1 MYREKENDERI
12 LFKKYSYEL
21 LAEIYTRRKVRF
33 RDLRKACPLDKV
45 RSQRLKEFERLGL
58 IKRDIE
64 IAKGIPII
72 WYSIT
77 GKGEKVVKILYELK
91 RILKKEK

>member
-1 MYREKENDERI
+1 MYRKEENIERV

-64 IAKGIPII
+64 IAKGIPVI

-77 GKGEKVVKILYELK
+77 GKGEKVVKLLSELRKIIEEK
-91 RILKKEK
+91 R